1 MGMKPDELRK
11 QLRRLGMT
19 VPELAAELD
28 VHESTVYRWLAAND
42 SHRKMSAATER
53 LIRML
58 EPKAKP

>member
-1 MGMKPDELRK
+1 
-11 QLRRLGMT
+11 MT
-19 VPELAAELD
+19 VPELAAELN